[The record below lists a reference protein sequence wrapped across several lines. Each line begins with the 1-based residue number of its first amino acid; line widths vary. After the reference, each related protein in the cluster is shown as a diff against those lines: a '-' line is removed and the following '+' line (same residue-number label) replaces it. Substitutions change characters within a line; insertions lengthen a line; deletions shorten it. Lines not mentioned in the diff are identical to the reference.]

1 MLKFERKIQGEPLKI
16 EINKFACQANT
27 SLLLKY
33 QDTVCLVALVL
44 GKKDLPHLDF
54 LPFSVEYRERYYAA
68 GKIGG
73 SRFIRRETRPSEEAI
88 LTARLIDRSLRPLFP
103 ENLRREIQLIITVL
117 SLGDFDPDFLALF
130 GSSLALS
137 LSEIPFEGPV
147 AGLRIVKE
155 GNREII
161 NPEFS
166 LREKADLDVFA
177 SKGSQGLF
185 NMLELRG
192 KEVKED
198 EVISSL
204 TNVSQSID
212 SLIDFQKEIIEQLKP
227 QKNDSLLLNVE
238 DQEIE
243 KKVKN
248 YFAKEEID
256 FEKDISLIKED
267 LLSSLEKEGI
277 NFDENNIFLLNYFFK
292 KELKKIFKE
301 KILKEDKRSDGRRAD
316 ELRKM
321 EFSVGLLPRTHGSA
335 YFQKGLTRILSSV
348 TLASPSSQLFLDTI
362 EISGKKRFI
371 HHYNFPPYAGGEI
384 GSYARPP
391 ARREIGHGALVE
403 KALLAVIPQEDIFP
417 YTIRVVSE
425 VLSSNGS
432 SSMGSVCASSL
443 ALMDAGV
450 PIKRPIFGLGMG
462 LIGEIDG
469 QYKILSDIRGAED
482 HFGEIDFKVAGSE
495 KGITACQLD
504 VKNKGLSLEI
514 IKEVLEQAKKGRE
527 EILRESQKAI
537 KEPRKELSPYAP
549 KIVSLTIPPE
559 KIGLLVGTGGRTI
572 NSLIEKYQLADI
584 DIEEDGRIFIAGQE
598 KENVEK
604 AAKIIFQLTR
614 EYQLGEKVV
623 GRVAKILDFGAII
636 ELDKF
641 HTGLLHISEISNKRI
656 NKVSDVLKEGE
667 KIEVKIIRI
676 DPDGKIGLSM
686 KR

>member
-1 MLKFERKIQGEPLKI
+1 
-16 EINKFACQANT
+16 
-27 SLLLKY
+27 
-33 QDTVCLVALVL
+33 
-44 GKKDLPHLDF
+44 
-54 LPFSVEYRERYYAA
+54 
-68 GKIGG
+68 
-73 SRFIRRETRPSEEAI
+73 
-88 LTARLIDRSLRPLFP
+88 
-103 ENLRREIQLIITVL
+103 
-117 SLGDFDPDFLALF
+117 
-130 GSSLALS
+130 
-137 LSEIPFEGPV
+137 
-147 AGLRIVKE
+147 
-155 GNREII
+155 
-161 NPEFS
+161 
-166 LREKADLDVFA
+166 
-177 SKGSQGLF
+177 
-185 NMLELRG
+185 
-192 KEVKED
+192 
-198 EVISSL
+198 
-204 TNVSQSID
+204 
-212 SLIDFQKEIIEQLKP
+212 
-227 QKNDSLLLNVE
+227 
-238 DQEIE
+238 
-243 KKVKN
+243 
-248 YFAKEEID
+248 
-256 FEKDISLIKED
+256 
-267 LLSSLEKEGI
+267 
-277 NFDENNIFLLNYFFK
+277 
-292 KELKKIFKE
+292 
-301 KILKEDKRSDGRRAD
+301 
-316 ELRKM
+316 
-321 EFSVGLLPRTHGSA
+321 
-335 YFQKGLTRILSSV
+335 
-348 TLASPSSQLFLDTI
+348 
-362 EISGKKRFI
+362 
-371 HHYNFPPYAGGEI
+371 
-384 GSYARPP
+384 
-391 ARREIGHGALVE
+391 
-403 KALLAVIPQEDIFP
+403 
-417 YTIRVVSE
+417 
-425 VLSSNGS
+425 
-432 SSMGSVCASSL
+432 MGSVCASSL

-584 DIEEDGRIFIAGQE
+584 DIEEDGRIFIAGQD

-623 GRVAKILDFGAII
+623 GRVAKILDFGAIV